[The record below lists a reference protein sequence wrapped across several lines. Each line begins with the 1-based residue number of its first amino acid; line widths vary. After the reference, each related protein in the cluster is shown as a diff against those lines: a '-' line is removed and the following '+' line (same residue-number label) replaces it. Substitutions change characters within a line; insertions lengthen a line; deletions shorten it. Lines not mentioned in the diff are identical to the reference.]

1 MPETVEGHIWQ
12 ALLSQLQVMAA
23 DIALPIAWPN
33 KNFTAPADRK
43 FLRVQ
48 HVPNSV
54 TRTRIGSAEPHQRLG
69 ILLIAVHWPKN
80 TFGVPVVEMAG
91 QVAQHWPA
99 DLVMRSGDIAVRI
112 TQAPRVGD
120 LMDEDA
126 GVMIPVEIFWEA
138 YA

>member
-1 MPETVEGHIWQ
+1 MAETVEGHIWA

-48 HVPNSV
+48 HVPNTV
-54 TRTRIGSAEPHQRLG
+54 TRRALGSNGAHRRIG
-69 ILLIAVHWPKN
+69 ILLITVHWPKD
-80 TFGVPVVEMAG
+80 TFGVPLVEMAG
-91 QVAQHWPA
+91 KVAEHWPA
-99 DLVMRSGDIAVRI
+99 DLTMASGGVAVRI
-112 TQAPRVGD
+112 TQDPQVGN

-126 GVMIPVEIFWEA
+126 GAVVPVEIFWECFA
-138 YA
+138 